1 MKTVAILRNA
11 AWSLSQHVQLR
22 YHTQKV
28 EPRWWK
34 INLQVYPITGQPIY
48 EYKDF
53 LIVHNESDFSND
65 M

>member
-1 MKTVAILRNA
+1 MVK
-11 AWSLSQHVQLR
+11 
-22 YHTQKV
+22 
-28 EPRWWK
+28 K

-48 EYKDF
+48 ESKDF